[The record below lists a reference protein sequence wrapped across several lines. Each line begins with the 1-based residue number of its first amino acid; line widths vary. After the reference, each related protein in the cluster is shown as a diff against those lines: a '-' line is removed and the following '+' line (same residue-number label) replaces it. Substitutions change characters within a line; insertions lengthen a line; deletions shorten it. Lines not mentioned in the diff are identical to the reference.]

1 MNNEDLVLKM
11 ILDESGFSQGLN
23 SAVKKLQGF
32 DGEVDRTGQKGG
44 RSLGSIWTSFVG
56 NFLASGATKI
66 ISKGIGLI
74 TSNIDGA
81 INRVDT
87 LNNANRVFENMGF
100 SAGETSKTMDSLKKS
115 IQGLPTP
122 LDSAIKG
129 VQLIA
134 SSTNDLGK
142 SEQIFAALN
151 NGILGFGGSA
161 EMVDNAIIQLS
172 QSFSN
177 GKVDAQTWNSMIN
190 SGLGP
195 ALNALAKQMGL
206 TAGQMK
212 EGLSDGSISVEE
224 FQDSLIKLNKEGGGG
239 LKSLEQIAKDS
250 TAGIKT
256 GLANMK
262 TAIVRGVANVVT
274 KIDEGLKGAGFGS
287 ISEIIADKGAKMEAA
302 LSKFAE
308 MIPPMIKT
316 AKTLYDTLKPYA
328 PLLAGLAG
336 SIGTLM
342 LAKKVSAAFTAWQKA
357 TEGLSIAQAIL
368 NSTMLANPFVAI
380 LAAVVGLVTGFI
392 YLWKTNEGFRDAVKG
407 IWKNIQEVISSAAD
421 VVVKAWNS
429 TMEFFSNMWDGTK
442 EAFSNAGT
450 WMKEAPGNAAVWV
463 KNKWDGTKE
472 FFSGLWDST
481 KEGSKNTWENIKQ
494 GAADSAKSVGESF
507 KNGFDNAKDWFKGI
521 GKSISDVF
529 TTAFDF
535 VWKYIGPLVTGVKNA
550 FLHMSFFLKN
560 LWKNLVNIGEN
571 LFTILKN
578 VILAPILFV
587 TSMITGGWEEA
598 KENMIA
604 VWNNITEAA
613 SEIWNSITSIISNY
627 LLNMRM
633 AVLNIWIG
641 LKTSIITIW
650 TDLSA
655 KAGEIWTN
663 ITAFFSQ
670 TWENIKQTSA
680 QTWENIKQTAI
691 NIWEGLK
698 IWFFTTIDNIK
709 NGVIDGWNN
718 LKQGTVDTFN
728 ATVQWSKDTWN
739 NFKQW
744 IVDLVTGIKDGI
756 INGWENLKQGTV
768 NIFNNLVQG
777 AKNAWNNLKRSV
789 SNTVEN
795 VKQTFNDMRH
805 IDLFEIGK
813 NIIQGLVN
821 GIGSMIGAVNKKI
834 KEVAGNIK
842 EKIKGALGIHS
853 PSRWMRD
860 MIGKNIVLGV
870 VAGIDQEKGT
880 LDKSVKNMA
889 DLPTELPDFSVTG
902 RYANQQESQRSKS
915 DKNNS
920 NATTTFG
927 GDTFNIN
934 LQAMGELDDKQLMSM
949 AQKLVK
955 YIQVV
960 KNRDSDAVGG
970 AFGGI

>member
-1 MNNEDLVLKM
+1 M

-274 KIDEGLKGAGFGS
+274 KIDEGLKSAGFGS

-316 AKTLYDTLKPYA
+316 VKTLYDTLKPYA

-380 LAAVVGLVTGFI
+380 LAAVIGLVTGFI
-392 YLWKTNEGFRDAVKG
+392 YLWKTNEGFRDAVKN

-421 VVVKAWNS
+421 VVVKAWDS

-450 WMKEAPGNAAVWV
+450 WMKEAPGNAADWV

-494 GAADSAKSVGESF
+494 GAADSAKSVGERF

-795 VKQTFNDMRH
+795 VKQTFEDLKH
-805 IDLFEIGK
+805 VDLFEIGK
-813 NIIQGLVN
+813 NIVQGLVD
-821 GIGSMIGAVNKKI
+821 GIGSMIGAVGKKI

-842 EKIKGALGIHS
+842 DGIKGALKIHS

-870 VAGIDQEKGT
+870 VDGIDQEKGT

-902 RYANQQESQRSKS
+902 RYVSQQESQASKS
-915 DKNNS
+915 NKNN

>member
-1 MNNEDLVLKM
+1 M

-274 KIDEGLKGAGFGS
+274 KIDEGLKSAGFGS

-316 AKTLYDTLKPYA
+316 VKTLYDTLKPYA

-421 VVVKAWNS
+421 VVVKAWDS
-429 TMEFFSNMWDGTK
+429 TMEFFGNMWDGTK

-450 WMKEAPGNAAVWV
+450 WMKEAPGNAAEWV
-463 KNKWDGTKE
+463 KNKWTGTKE

-507 KNGFDNAKDWFKGI
+507 KNGFDNAKDWFKGV

-529 TTAFDF
+529 TKAFDF
-535 VWKYIGPLVTGVKNA
+535 VWKYMGPYITGIKKAFKMVVNA
-550 FLHMSFFLKN
+550 MKA
-560 LWKNLVNIGEN
+560 NIEN
-571 LFTILKN
+571 IKMIAENVVTILKN
-578 VILAPILFV
+578 VLLAPILFI

-598 KENMIA
+598 KANMIA
-604 VWNNITEAA
+604 VWDNIAEAA
-613 SEIWNSITSIISNY
+613 QTIWFGIKNIFYNTVTAISYSVTSIFNGLMLTIKK
-627 LLNMRM
+627 
-633 AVLNIWIG
+633 IWIDVKLFFTLLWIDIKYG
-641 LKTSIITIW
+641 AINVWIEIKYSIIETWINIKFEAIRIWESLKT
-650 TDLSA
+650 
-655 KAGEIWTN
+655 
-663 ITAFFSQ
+663 
-670 TWENIKQTSA
+670 
-680 QTWENIKQTAI
+680 
-691 NIWEGLK
+691 
-698 IWFFTTIDNIK
+698 WFFETVENIK

-718 LKQGTVDTFN
+718 LKQGTIDTFN
-728 ATVQWSKDTWN
+728 ATVQWSKDTWS

-744 IVDLVTGIKDGI
+744 IIDAAVGIKDGVVQTWYRI
-756 INGWENLKQGTV
+756 RNGTIE
-768 NIFNNLVQG
+768 IFNNMVQG
-777 AKNAWNNLKRSV
+777 AKNAWNNLTRSV
-789 SNTVEN
+789 SDTVSN
-795 VKQTFNDMRH
+795 VKQTFEDLKH
-805 IDLFEIGK
+805 VDLFEIGK
-813 NIIQGLVN
+813 NIIQGLVD
-821 GIGSMIGAVNKKI
+821 GIGSMIGAVGEKI

-842 EKIKGALGIHS
+842 DGIKGALKIHS

-880 LDKSVKNMA
+880 LDKSVEKMT

-920 NATTTFG
+920 NATTTVG

-960 KNRDSDAVGG
+960 KTRENDATGG
-970 AFGGI
+970 AFNGI

>member
-1 MNNEDLVLKM
+1 M

-308 MIPPMIKT
+308 MIPPMIKK
-316 AKTLYDTLKPYA
+316 AKELYDTLEPFA
-328 PLLAGLAG
+328 PVLAGLAG
-336 SIGTLM
+336 SIGTM
-342 LAKKVSAAFTAWQKA
+342 MTINKVNSLVEDAVKGYKNWRAA
-357 TEGLSIAQAIL
+357 TEGVTTAQKIL
-368 NSTMLANPFVAI
+368 NTVMKANWIGIIVSAI
-380 LAAVVGLVTGFI
+380 VGLIVYIG
-392 YLWKTNEGFRDAVKG
+392 YLWKTNENFREAVKN
-407 IWKNIQEVISSAAD
+407 IWKNIQEFISSAAET
-421 VVVKAWNS
+421 VVKAWDS

-450 WMKEAPGNAAVWV
+450 WMKEAPGNAAEWV
-463 KNKWDGTKE
+463 KNKWNGTKE

-494 GAADSAKSVGESF
+494 GAADSAKSVGKSF
-507 KNGFDNAKDWFKGI
+507 K
-521 GKSISDVF
+521 
-529 TTAFDF
+529 
-535 VWKYIGPLVTGVKNA
+535 
-550 FLHMSFFLKN
+550 
-560 LWKNLVNIGEN
+560 
-571 LFTILKN
+571 
-578 VILAPILFV
+578 
-587 TSMITGGWEEA
+587 
-598 KENMIA
+598 
-604 VWNNITEAA
+604 
-613 SEIWNSITSIISNY
+613 
-627 LLNMRM
+627 
-633 AVLNIWIG
+633 
-641 LKTSIITIW
+641 
-650 TDLSA
+650 
-655 KAGEIWTN
+655 
-663 ITAFFSQ
+663 
-670 TWENIKQTSA
+670 
-680 QTWENIKQTAI
+680 
-691 NIWEGLK
+691 
-698 IWFFTTIDNIK
+698 
-709 NGVIDGWNN
+709 
-718 LKQGTVDTFN
+718 
-728 ATVQWSKDTWN
+728 
-739 NFKQW
+739 
-744 IVDLVTGIKDGI
+744 
-756 INGWENLKQGTV
+756 
-768 NIFNNLVQG
+768 
-777 AKNAWNNLKRSV
+777 
-789 SNTVEN
+789 
-795 VKQTFNDMRH
+795 
-805 IDLFEIGK
+805 
-813 NIIQGLVN
+813 
-821 GIGSMIGAVNKKI
+821 
-834 KEVAGNIK
+834 
-842 EKIKGALGIHS
+842 
-853 PSRWMRD
+853 
-860 MIGKNIVLGV
+860 
-870 VAGIDQEKGT
+870 
-880 LDKSVKNMA
+880 
-889 DLPTELPDFSVTG
+889 
-902 RYANQQESQRSKS
+902 
-915 DKNNS
+915 
-920 NATTTFG
+920 
-927 GDTFNIN
+927 
-934 LQAMGELDDKQLMSM
+934 
-949 AQKLVK
+949 
-955 YIQVV
+955 
-960 KNRDSDAVGG
+960 
-970 AFGGI
+970 

>member
-11 ILDESGFSQGLN
+11 ILDESGFTQGLN

-32 DGEVDRTGQKGG
+32 DVEVDRTGQKGG
-44 RSLGSIWTSFVG
+44 RSLGNIWTSFVG

-161 EMVDNAIIQLS
+161 EMVENAIIQLS

-177 GKVDAQTWNSMIN
+177 GKVDAETWNSMIN

-212 EGLSDGSISVEE
+212 AGLSDGSISVEE
-224 FQDSLIKLNKEGGGG
+224 FQDALIRLNKEGGGG

-274 KIDEGLKGAGFGS
+274 KIDEGLKSAGFGS

-316 AKTLYDTLKPYA
+316 VKTFYDTLKPYA

-392 YLWKTNEGFRDAVKG
+392 YLWKTNEGFRDAVKN
-407 IWKNIQEVISSAAD
+407 IWKNIQEFISSAAET
-421 VVVKAWNS
+421 VVKAWDS

-450 WMKEAPGNAAVWV
+450 WMKEAPGNAAEWV
-463 KNKWDGTKE
+463 KNKWNGTKE
-472 FFSGLWDST
+472 FFSGLWNST
-481 KEGSKNTWENIKQ
+481 KEGSKNTWENIEQ
-494 GAADSAKSVGESF
+494 SAADSAKSVGESF
-507 KNGFDNAKDWFKGI
+507 KNGFDNAKDWFKGV

-529 TTAFDF
+529 TKAFDF
-535 VWKYIGPLVTGVKNA
+535 VWKYMGPYITGIKNA
-550 FLHMSFFLKN
+550 FKMV
-560 LWKNLVNIGEN
+560 VNAMKANIEN
-571 LFTILKN
+571 IKMIAENVVTILKN
-578 VILAPILFV
+578 VLLAPILFI

-598 KENMIA
+598 KANMIA
-604 VWNNITEAA
+604 VWDNIAEAA
-613 SEIWNSITSIISNY
+613 QTIWFGIKNIFYNTVTAISYSVTSIFNGLMLTIKK
-627 LLNMRM
+627 
-633 AVLNIWIG
+633 IWIDVKLFFTLLWIDIKYG
-641 LKTSIITIW
+641 AINVWIEIKYSIIETWINIKFEAIRIWESLKT
-650 TDLSA
+650 
-655 KAGEIWTN
+655 
-663 ITAFFSQ
+663 
-670 TWENIKQTSA
+670 
-680 QTWENIKQTAI
+680 
-691 NIWEGLK
+691 
-698 IWFFTTIDNIK
+698 WFFETVENIK

-789 SNTVEN
+789 SDTVEN

-880 LDKSVKNMA
+880 LDKSVKKMT
-889 DLPTELPDFSVTG
+889 DLPTELPNFSTTG
-902 RYANQQESQRSKS
+902 RYINQQGAQTESLA
-915 DKNNS
+915 KNKG
-920 NATTTFG
+920 NATTNIG

-934 LQAMGELDDKQLMSM
+934 IQAMGKLNEKQLMDM
-949 AQKLVK
+949 AKDLVK
-955 YIQVV
+955 YIQIV
-960 KNRDSDAVGG
+960 KNRDSDATGG

>member
-1 MNNEDLVLKM
+1 M

-32 DGEVDRTGQKGG
+32 DVEVDRTGQKGG
-44 RSLGSIWTSFVG
+44 RSLGNIWTSFVG

-161 EMVDNAIIQLS
+161 EMVENAIIQLS

-177 GKVDAQTWNSMIN
+177 GKVDAETWNSMIN

-212 EGLSDGSISVEE
+212 AGLSDGSISVEE
-224 FQDSLIKLNKEGGGG
+224 FQDALIRLNKEGGGG

-274 KIDEGLKGAGFGS
+274 KIDEGLKSAGFGS

-316 AKTLYDTLKPYA
+316 VKTFYDTLKPYA

-342 LAKKVSAAFTAWQKA
+342 LVKKVSAAFTAWQKA

-392 YLWKTNEGFRDAVKG
+392 YLWKTNEGFRDAVKN
-407 IWKNIQEVISSAAD
+407 IWKNIQEFISSAAET
-421 VVVKAWNS
+421 VVKAWDS

-442 EAFSNAGT
+442 
-450 WMKEAPGNAAVWV
+450 
-463 KNKWDGTKE
+463 
-472 FFSGLWDST
+472 
-481 KEGSKNTWENIKQ
+481 
-494 GAADSAKSVGESF
+494 
-507 KNGFDNAKDWFKGI
+507 
-521 GKSISDVF
+521 
-529 TTAFDF
+529 AFDF
-535 VWKYIGPLVTGVKNA
+535 VWKYMGPYITGIKNA
-550 FLHMSFFLKN
+550 FKMV
-560 LWKNLVNIGEN
+560 VNAMKANIEN
-571 LFTILKN
+571 IKMIAENVVTILKN
-578 VILAPILFV
+578 VLLAPILFI

-598 KENMIA
+598 KANMIA
-604 VWNNITEAA
+604 VWDNIAEAA
-613 SEIWNSITSIISNY
+613 QTIWFGIKNIFYNTVTAISYSVTSIFNGLMLTIKK
-627 LLNMRM
+627 
-633 AVLNIWIG
+633 IWIDVKLFFTLLWIDIKYG
-641 LKTSIITIW
+641 AINVWIEIKYSIIETWINIKFEAIRIWESLKT
-650 TDLSA
+650 
-655 KAGEIWTN
+655 
-663 ITAFFSQ
+663 
-670 TWENIKQTSA
+670 
-680 QTWENIKQTAI
+680 
-691 NIWEGLK
+691 
-698 IWFFTTIDNIK
+698 WFFETVENIK

-789 SNTVEN
+789 SDTVEN

-880 LDKSVKNMA
+880 LDKSVKKMT
-889 DLPTELPDFSVTG
+889 DLPTELPNFSTTG
-902 RYANQQESQRSKS
+902 RYINQQGAQTESLA
-915 DKNNS
+915 KNKG
-920 NATTTFG
+920 NATTNIG

-934 LQAMGELDDKQLMSM
+934 IQAMGKLNEKQLMDM
-949 AQKLVK
+949 AKDLVK
-955 YIQVV
+955 YIQIV
-960 KNRDSDAVGG
+960 KNRDSDATGG

>member
-32 DGEVDRTGQKGG
+32 DVEVDRTGQKGG
-44 RSLGSIWTSFVG
+44 RSLGNIWTSFVG

-161 EMVDNAIIQLS
+161 EMVENAIIQLS

-177 GKVDAQTWNSMIN
+177 GKVDAETWNSMIN

-212 EGLSDGSISVEE
+212 AGLSDGSISVEE
-224 FQDSLIKLNKEGGGG
+224 FQDALIRLNKEGGGG

-274 KIDEGLKGAGFGS
+274 KIDEGLKSAGFGS

-316 AKTLYDTLKPYA
+316 VKTFYDTLKPYA

-342 LAKKVSAAFTAWQKA
+342 LVKKVSAAFTAWQKA

-392 YLWKTNEGFRDAVKG
+392 YLWKTNEGFRDAVKN
-407 IWKNIQEVISSAAD
+407 IWKNIQEFISSAAET
-421 VVVKAWNS
+421 VVKAWDS

-442 EAFSNAGT
+442 
-450 WMKEAPGNAAVWV
+450 
-463 KNKWDGTKE
+463 
-472 FFSGLWDST
+472 
-481 KEGSKNTWENIKQ
+481 
-494 GAADSAKSVGESF
+494 
-507 KNGFDNAKDWFKGI
+507 
-521 GKSISDVF
+521 
-529 TTAFDF
+529 AFDF
-535 VWKYIGPLVTGVKNA
+535 VWKYMGPYITGIKNA
-550 FLHMSFFLKN
+550 FKMV
-560 LWKNLVNIGEN
+560 VNAMKANIEN
-571 LFTILKN
+571 IKMIAENVVTILKN
-578 VILAPILFV
+578 VLLAPILFI

-598 KENMIA
+598 KANMIA
-604 VWNNITEAA
+604 VWDNIAEAA
-613 SEIWNSITSIISNY
+613 QTIWFGIKNIFYNTVTAISYSVTSIFNGLMLTIKK
-627 LLNMRM
+627 
-633 AVLNIWIG
+633 IWIDVKLFFTLLWIDIKYG
-641 LKTSIITIW
+641 AINVWIEIKYSIIETWINIKFEAIRIWESLKT
-650 TDLSA
+650 
-655 KAGEIWTN
+655 
-663 ITAFFSQ
+663 
-670 TWENIKQTSA
+670 
-680 QTWENIKQTAI
+680 
-691 NIWEGLK
+691 
-698 IWFFTTIDNIK
+698 WFFETVENIK

-789 SNTVEN
+789 SDTVEN

-880 LDKSVKNMA
+880 LDKSVKKMT
-889 DLPTELPDFSVTG
+889 DLPTELPNFSTTG
-902 RYANQQESQRSKS
+902 RYINQQGAQTESLA
-915 DKNNS
+915 KNKG
-920 NATTTFG
+920 NATTNIG

-934 LQAMGELDDKQLMSM
+934 IQAMGKLNEKQLMDM
-949 AQKLVK
+949 AKDLVK
-955 YIQVV
+955 YIQIV
-960 KNRDSDAVGG
+960 KNRDSDATGG

>member
-1 MNNEDLVLKM
+1 M

-316 AKTLYDTLKPYA
+316 VKTLYDTLKPYA

-392 YLWKTNEGFRDAVKG
+392 YLWKTNEGFRDAVKN

-421 VVVKAWNS
+421 VVVKAWDS

-450 WMKEAPGNAAVWV
+450 WMKEAPGNAADWI
-463 KNKWDGTKE
+463 KNKWNGTKE

-481 KEGSKNTWENIKQ
+481 KEGLKNTWENIKQ

-880 LDKSVKNMA
+880 LDKSVKKMT

-902 RYANQQESQRSKS
+902 RYISQKESQASKS

>member
-1 MNNEDLVLKM
+1 M

-274 KIDEGLKGAGFGS
+274 KIDEGLKSAGFGS
-287 ISEIIADKGAKMEAA
+287 ISEIIADKGAKMETA

-316 AKTLYDTLKPYA
+316 VKTLYDTLKPYA

-392 YLWKTNEGFRDAVKG
+392 YLWKTNEGFRDAVKN

-421 VVVKAWNS
+421 VVVKAWDS

-450 WMKEAPGNAAVWV
+450 WMKEAPGNAADWV
-463 KNKWDGTKE
+463 KNKWNGTKE

-670 TWENIKQTSA
+670 TWENIKQTSV
-680 QTWENIKQTAI
+680 QTWENIKQTTI

-698 IWFFTTIDNIK
+698 TWFFTTIDNIK

-728 ATVQWSKDTWN
+728 ATVQWSKDTWA

-744 IVDLVTGIKDGI
+744 IVDLVVGIKDGV
-756 INGWENLKQGTV
+756 INGWENLKQGTI
-768 NIFNNLVQG
+768 NTFNNLVQG
-777 AKNAWNNLKRSV
+777 AKNAWNNLTISV
-789 SNTVEN
+789 SDTVSN
-795 VKQTFNDMRH
+795 VKQTFEGLKH
-805 IDLFEIGK
+805 VDLFEIGK
-813 NIIQGLVN
+813 NIIQGLVD
-821 GIGSMIGAVNKKI
+821 GIGSMIGAVGKKI

-842 EKIKGALGIHS
+842 DGIKGALKIHS

-870 VAGIDQEKGT
+870 VDGIDQEKGT

-902 RYANQQESQRSKS
+902 RYVNQRESQTSKS

>member
-122 LDSAIKG
+122 LDGAIKG

-274 KIDEGLKGAGFGS
+274 KIDEGLKSAGFGS

-316 AKTLYDTLKPYA
+316 VKTLYDTLKPYA

-392 YLWKTNEGFRDAVKG
+392 YLWKTNEGFRDAVKN

-421 VVVKAWNS
+421 VVVKAWDS

-450 WMKEAPGNAAVWV
+450 WMKEAPGNAADWV
-463 KNKWDGTKE
+463 KNKWNGTKE

-494 GAADSAKSVGESF
+494 GAADSAKSVGKSF
-507 KNGFDNAKDWFKGI
+507 ENGFDNAKNWFKGI

-680 QTWENIKQTAI
+680 QTWENIKQTTI

-728 ATVQWSKDTWN
+728 ATVQWSKDTWT

-744 IVDLVTGIKDGI
+744 IVDLVVGIKDGA
-756 INGWENLKQGTV
+756 INGWENLKQGTI
-768 NIFNNLVQG
+768 NTFNNLVQG
-777 AKNAWNNLKRSV
+777 AKNAWNNLTRSV
-789 SNTVEN
+789 SDTVSN
-795 VKQTFNDMRH
+795 VKQTFEDLKH
-805 IDLFEIGK
+805 VDLFEIGQ
-813 NIIQGLVN
+813 NIIQGLIN
-821 GIGSMIGAVNKKI
+821 GITDKFNKL
-834 KEVAGNIK
+834 KETMFNMADNIK
-842 EKIKGALGIHS
+842 KWTQKQLRIFS

-880 LDKSVKNMA
+880 LDKSVKKMT

-902 RYANQQESQRSKS
+902 RYISQQESQASKS